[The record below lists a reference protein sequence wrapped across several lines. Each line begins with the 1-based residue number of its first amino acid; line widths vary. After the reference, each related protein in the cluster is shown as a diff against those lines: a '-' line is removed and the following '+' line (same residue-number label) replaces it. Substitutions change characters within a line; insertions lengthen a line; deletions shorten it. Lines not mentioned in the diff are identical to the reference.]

1 MRAPTLVYSPP
12 VTLPSGS
19 RLGPYEILAPLGAG
33 GMGEVYRAHDP
44 RLGRDVAIKV
54 LPADLTGDAESRRRF
69 EHEAR
74 AAAALNH
81 PNIVTIHSVE
91 ESGGT
96 MFLTMELVDGR
107 PLSERIP
114 AGGIP
119 TGELLPMAVAL
130 AEAVAAAHVRGVIH
144 RDLKP
149 GNVLVDDAG
158 QIKVLDFGLAR
169 LVDPVAPQGADLAQ
183 TMTQE
188 GIVVGTYPYMSP
200 EQALGRPVD
209 ARSDLFSL
217 GAVLY
222 EMATGRRPFRGS
234 TAVEVVGKILHQ
246 APDPLDSDAN
256 SGRDS
261 LARVIWKCLEKE
273 ADRRYQTARDLVAD
287 LRNLDR
293 DLRAGRTDP
302 APGRAPDARIESIAI
317 IPFVNETT
325 DPEAEFLCDGLAE
338 SLINTLSQLPRLRVI
353 SRTSSFAYKGKDT
366 EPRRIGQDLRVGAVL
381 VGRMTMRQ
389 DRLVVSAELV
399 DVRDDRQL
407 WGGRFNRPL
416 ADYFEIEGDLAEV
429 ISGKLALALSPEEQS
444 RLKRRHTDDP
454 QAYQLY
460 LMGRQFMIGT
470 PDQMARALEYFRQAL
485 EREPGYALAHAALA
499 EAYVIQVVHG
509 TQARDEA
516 LRIARASTA
525 RALELDPDL
534 AEAYTVRGMIASTF
548 DWDWPTA
555 EASHRRA
562 LALSPGSSVARLEFA
577 DFLCAM
583 DRLDEALVEGLE
595 AQRLDPLSA
604 APTHMVAFCLLC
616 MADYDG
622 AIREFKKALALY
634 PHWVWGWLKLSSA
647 YARKGAQREGLEAVE
662 RSERESAGKAS
673 PLARQWM
680 EYTYFRC
687 GDHERARAIH
697 EELLAPRDGALTDG
711 VILAESYATV
721 GDCEASLECL
731 ERAFRE
737 RSPNLYYL
745 KLLPRLYPDARATD
759 PRYRSLLERM
769 RLA

>member
-1 MRAPTLVYSPP
+1 MPLTPG
-12 VTLPSGS
+12 T
-19 RLGPYEILAPLGAG
+19 RLGPYEVLGLLGAG

-44 RLGRDVAIKV
+44 RLGRDIALKV
-54 LPADLTGDAESRRRF
+54 LPVERTGDAESRRQF
-69 EHEAR
+69 AQEAR

-81 PNIVTIHSVE
+81 PHIVTIHSVE

-96 MFLTMELVDGR
+96 MFLTMELVSGR

-114 AGGIP
+114 AGGMA
-119 TGELLPMAVAL
+119 TTELLPMAVAL
-130 AEAVAAAHVRGVIH
+130 AEAVAAAHKSGVIH

-169 LVDPVAPQGADLAQ
+169 VLEPAALEDAASAA
-183 TMTQE
+183 TMTHE
-188 GIVVGTYPYMSP
+188 GITVGTYPYMSP
-200 EQALGRPVD
+200 EQALGRTVD

-246 APDPLDSDAN
+246 DPDPVESDAS

-273 ADRRYQTARDLVAD
+273 VDRRYQTARDLVAD
-287 LRNLDR
+287 LRNLER
-293 DLRAGRTDP
+293 DVKEGKAGAP
-302 APGRAPDARIESIAI
+302 AGSAPDARIDSIAI
-317 IPFVNETT
+317 LPFVNETQNPDT
-325 DPEAEFLCDGLAE
+325 EFLCDGLAE
-338 SLINTLSQLPRLRVI
+338 SLINTLSQLPQLKVI
-353 SRTSSFAYKGKDT
+353 SRTSSFSYKGKDT
-366 EPRRIGQDLRVGAVL
+366 APRRIGQDLRVGAVL
-381 VGRMTMRQ
+381 VGRMSQRQ

-429 ISGKLALALSPEEQS
+429 ISGKLALALSPEERL
-444 RLKRRHTDDP
+444 RLKRRHTADP

-460 LMGRQFMIGT
+460 LMGRQYMIGT
-470 PDQMARALEYFRQAL
+470 PDQMARAVEYFRQAI
-485 EREPGYALAHAALA
+485 ERQPDYALAHSALA
-499 EAYVIQVVHG
+499 EATVVHVVHG
-509 TQARDEA
+509 TQARDEG
-516 LRIARASTA
+516 LGIAKAAIA
-525 RALELDPDL
+525 RALEIDPDL
-534 AEAYTVRGMIASTF
+534 AEAHTVRGMIAYAF
-548 DWDWPTA
+548 DWDWSTA
-555 EASHRRA
+555 DASFRRA
-562 LALSPGSSVARLEFA
+562 LALSPGSSVARLEYA
-577 DFLCAM
+577 DFLVAM
-583 DRLDEALVEGLE
+583 DRLDEALVQGLE

-604 APTHMVAFCLLC
+604 APTHGVGFCLLC

-634 PHWVWGWLKLSSA
+634 PHWVWGWIKLSNA
-647 YARKGAQREGLEAVE
+647 YARKGAQREALDTVE
-662 RSERESAGKAS
+662 RAERESAGKAS

-680 EYTYFRC
+680 AYTYSRC
-687 GDHERARAIH
+687 GSPERARALH
-697 EELLAPRDGALTDG
+697 AELLVPGGEAVTDG
-711 VILAESYATV
+711 VILAESHAAL
-721 GDCEASLECL
+721 GEFDASFECL

-745 KLLPRLYPDARATD
+745 KVNPRLYPDARVSD
-759 PRYRSLLERM
+759 PRYRALLERM